1 MEGNFSLSISY
12 HYEQWLA
19 FHHDGHIQQ
28 GIKISQGLSK
38 FQLLVVLSPSL
49 GIVENP
55 GPISKTSWSVFDQAK
70 SLSFL
75 LS

>member
-1 MEGNFSLSISY
+1 MTAVYVQNQLSHSALGFKTPEVMFTEKKPDVS
-12 HYEQWLA
+12 HL
-19 FHHDGHIQQ
+19 
-28 GIKISQGLSK
+28 KI
-38 FQLLVVLSPSL
+38 F
-49 GIVENP
+49 VENP